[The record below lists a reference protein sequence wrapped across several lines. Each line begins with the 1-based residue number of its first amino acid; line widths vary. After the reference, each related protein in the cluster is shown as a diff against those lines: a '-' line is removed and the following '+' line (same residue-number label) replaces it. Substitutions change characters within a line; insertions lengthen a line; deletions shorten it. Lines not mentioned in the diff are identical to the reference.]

1 MLTQFNYREMVSIRG
16 TKTILTEVNE
26 SDAEDILTLRNNPAH
41 NKFLFQK
48 PITIE
53 EQLDWIKKNKDADN
67 ARNFKVTNINNE
79 FKGTISIYNIVD
91 NTGEFGRYIVT
102 NPINAI
108 EAEYLLLKLCFESL
122 GLSSVYC
129 QTNLEN
135 KAVWGQHVKLGFREL
150 ERKEVA
156 VGSFA
161 NVKVI
166 AVVQEITAVEFRDF
180 NYDKILK
187 LIKFFD

>member
-1 MLTQFNYREMVSIRG
+1 MVSIRG